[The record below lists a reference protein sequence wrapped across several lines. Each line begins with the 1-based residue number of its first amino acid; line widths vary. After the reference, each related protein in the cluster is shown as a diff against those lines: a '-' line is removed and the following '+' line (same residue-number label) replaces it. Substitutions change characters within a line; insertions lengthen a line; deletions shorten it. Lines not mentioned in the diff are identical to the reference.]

1 MEQIQKKTNL
11 VKKLASFQKSL
22 NVQLLY
28 GNPSSV
34 ESKDWL
40 AGVAGILKNLD
51 ESDHSTFA
59 SYRQHIYQSIK
70 QPVRKHAA
78 EQIEAFIRE
87 KVAAYDNYDFES
99 YETSTKNSMALYVK
113 QPIIDGFAK
122 KEGRFNYKKLVE
134 LINELNDNHLK
145 SNKYSCAMLIRAILD
160 HIPPLL
166 GFTTFEQVTK
176 NYSWG
181 KTDKVYMKTL
191 LEFRNNADDALHR
204 IISEDEDLLEINDLP
219 LSNRFS
225 RVLQE
230 CIKKGSKVEF
240 VMVKEI
246 SNKENLEISFKI
258 KISLDEQGSQSWQ
271 NYSVSNYISYGYKF
285 VLNIDNYNS
294 SKPDYVWVYLK
305 AKSNDDEWNGEH
317 YVFEAQNASADTP
330 YRVEAFEDKKVTV
343 CVSDEQ
349 FNRGS
354 RDHRFRPNIR
364 EETLVLFAKTKSG
377 KAFELPIKKLYS

>member
-1 MEQIQKKTNL
+1 
-11 VKKLASFQKSL
+11 
-22 NVQLLY
+22 
-28 GNPSSV
+28 
-34 ESKDWL
+34 
-40 AGVAGILKNLD
+40 
-51 ESDHSTFA
+51 
-59 SYRQHIYQSIK
+59 
-70 QPVRKHAA
+70 
-78 EQIEAFIRE
+78 
-87 KVAAYDNYDFES
+87 
-99 YETSTKNSMALYVK
+99 
-113 QPIIDGFAK
+113 
-122 KEGRFNYKKLVE
+122 
-134 LINELNDNHLK
+134 
-145 SNKYSCAMLIRAILD
+145 
-160 HIPPLL
+160 
-166 GFTTFEQVTK
+166 
-176 NYSWG
+176 
-181 KTDKVYMKTL
+181 
-191 LEFRNNADDALHR
+191 
-204 IISEDEDLLEINDLP
+204 
-219 LSNRFS
+219 
-225 RVLQE
+225 
-230 CIKKGSKVEF
+230 
-240 VMVKEI
+240 MVNEI